1 MRPAV
6 SPLLLEDLAPQME
19 AAGVPL
25 SLMDALLREQQAH
38 AGQQVRHRIF
48 SRIDEILAQ
57 GAGEPDP
64 LPLGESAVRVELA
77 GAERDLAVHEAHAA
91 RTDWH
96 GERAR
101 DLTERTRTRIAE
113 LRALLPQRAMV
124 TIFTPPQRTKR

>member
-6 SPLLLEDLAPQME
+6 SPLLLDDLAPQME

-25 SLMDALLREQQAH
+25 SLLDALLREQQAH
-38 AGQQVRHRIF
+38 TGQQVRHRIF

-77 GAERDLAVHEAHAA
+77 GAERDLAAHEAHVG
-91 RTDWH
+91 RPDWH
-96 GERAR
+96 GEQARA
-101 DLTERTRTRIAE
+101 LAERTRTRIAE
-113 LRALLPQRAMV
+113 LRALLPQRSMV
-124 TIFTPPQRTKR
+124 VVFSPTPRTKP